1 MYREVKEGRSF
12 IGRFQ
17 YGEDLL
23 SALTAFCKKH
33 RIRMGVFRV
42 IGAVKNATF
51 GYYMQDIKKYAEC
64 IRLDKGM
71 EIISCNGNVSIKDH
85 EIFVHAHISLADHD
99 GKISGGHL
107 MNGTE
112 IFAAE
117 FYIEELFGKDLVREK
132 DDRETGLP
140 LWKI

>member
-17 YGEDLL
+17 TGEDLL

-42 IGAVKNATF
+42 IGAVRNAAL
-51 GYYMQDIKKYAEC
+51 GYYNQDIRKYAEC
-64 IRLDKGM
+64 IRLDKKM
-71 EIISCNGNVSIKDH
+71 EIISCNGNISIKDR
-85 EIFVHAHISLADHD
+85 EIFIHAHISIADHD
-99 GKISGGHL
+99 GKVFGGHL

-117 FYIEELFGKDLVREK
+117 FYIEELFGRDLVREEN
-132 DDRETGLP
+132 DPQTGLP
-140 LWKI
+140 LWQK

>member
-17 YGEDLL
+17 PGDDLL

-33 RIRMGVFRV
+33 RVRMGVFRV
-42 IGAVKNATF
+42 IGSVRNAAL
-51 GYYMQDIKKYAEC
+51 GYYNQDIKKYAEC
-64 IRLDKGM
+64 IRLDKKM
-71 EIISCNGNVSIKDH
+71 EIISCNGNISIKDY
-85 EIFVHAHISLADHD
+85 EIFIHAHISLAEHD
-99 GKISGGHL
+99 GKVFGGHL

-117 FYIEELFGKDLVREK
+117 FYIEELFGHDLIREEN
-132 DDRETGLP
+132 DPQTGLP
-140 LWKI
+140 LWQK

>member
-12 IGRFQ
+12 IGRFGF
-17 YGEDLL
+17 GEDLL

-51 GYYMQDIKKYAEC
+51 GYYKQDIKKYADC
-64 IRLDKGM
+64 IRLDKKM
-71 EIISCNGNVSIKDH
+71 EIISCNGNISIKDH
-85 EIFVHAHISLADHD
+85 EAFVHAHISVSDHD
-99 GKISGGHL
+99 GKVFGGHL

-117 FYIEELFGKDLVREK
+117 FYIEELFGQDLVRGK
-132 DDRETGLP
+132 GDQETGLP
-140 LWKI
+140 LWDV